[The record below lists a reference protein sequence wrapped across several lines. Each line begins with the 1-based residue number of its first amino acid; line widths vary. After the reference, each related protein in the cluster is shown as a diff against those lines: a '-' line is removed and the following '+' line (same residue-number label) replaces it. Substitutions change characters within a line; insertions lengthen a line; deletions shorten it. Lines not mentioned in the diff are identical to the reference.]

1 MLFLGVTELWNNVCS
16 SLLSLHFFMEKF
28 KMVATLSFSLKA
40 KGYTKPFLSFFSLS
54 LFFLFFF
61 FPIGVSQDLAQLEY
75 DHFWSILVIIIHQ
88 KWQLLDLISLFYL
101 HPVSIMFHTVMLAS
115 VRWIQIINSIKTRH
129 IWASK
134 QNWCPPCLV
143 PEMLLQHPGHCV
155 KHAWL
160 NVGTPRLRL
169 MGGRK
174 WHTLTSLPDLA

>member
-1 MLFLGVTELWNNVCS
+1 MCAA
-16 SLLSLHFFMEKF
+16 H
-28 KMVATLSFSLKA
+28 FSLCI
-40 KGYTKPFLSFFSLS
+40 FLWRSLRWWQLYHFHWKQKDIQSLFSLFSLS
-54 LFFLFFF
+54 LTFFFF

-134 QNWCPPCLV
+134 QSWCLQCLV
-143 PEMLLQHPGHCV
+143 PEMLLQHPGHCL